1 VRGVR
6 APPAE
11 FEKALALDP
20 ELDAARANPEQI
32 RGRK

>member
-1 VRGVR
+1 LPVF
-6 APPAE
+6 AE